1 MTAARGQRRQRNT
14 RRGMACL
21 RASTQGTAVP
31 GHGEP
36 QGMLLTAVRTAAV
49 ANDEPWHG
57 TSAERARQGHGER
70 DAEVTVQR
78 QSSNA
83 QAAKESTERC
93 RAQPLAT
100 RMRDPAPDHDHSGA
114 GQGAGRARPAV
125 RAPRVCWR
133 GEQQPGRARRRAAA
147 SGGQDMLVIRV
158 NGAASAAGAQWL
170 WPARQGALAS
180 QRGGDRAQSPAR

>member
-1 MTAARGQRRQRNT
+1 MSAGVNARYRRAWPWGTPGRAPDSRPHGRCSKRRDSAWHVCGQRQGTTRQT
-14 RRGMACL
+14 RRRGD
-21 RASTQGTAVP
+21 RETGS
-31 GHGEP
+31 
-36 QGMLLTAVRTAAV
+36 LLTHKR
-49 ANDEPWHG
+49 P
-57 TSAERARQGHGER
+57 
-70 DAEVTVQR
+70 
-78 QSSNA
+78 
-83 QAAKESTERC
+83 KESTERC
-93 RAQPLAT
+93 RTQPLAT
-100 RMRDPAPDHDHSGA
+100 RMRDPAPDHGHSGA

-147 SGGQDMLVIRV
+147 SGGQDTLVIRV